1 MKIEFEASDKKY
13 IYIVIGVILFIVLS
27 MFQYYANNDLSEII
41 KQREVENKVQ
51 KQDIKSLETSIDI
64 FEVEKEYLLNKV
76 DSIEASENLFKNKYY
91 ATNKKLKSVLDAY
104 NGSSDDDKWDA
115 FTNSLKE

>member
-41 KQREVENKVQ
+41 KQKR
-51 KQDIKSLETSIDI
+51 
-64 FEVEKEYLLNKV
+64 KEAQTLQRGCQLRKR
-76 DSIEASENLFKNKYY
+76 
-91 ATNKKLKSVLDAY
+91 
-104 NGSSDDDKWDA
+104 
-115 FTNSLKE
+115 